1 MRISDW
7 SSDVCSSDLQAVDL
21 VDDDD
26 VDQPGLDVFKQGF
39 QPRPFERSAGI
50 PAVVVTFAHAYPPLS
65 ALACDIGLAG
75 LALVLAAVELH
86 VHPLFAVFSG
96 VDGATTAPLPCRSVC
111 HAASLRSRRPN
122 KAAPFPCVPA
132 IMR

>member
-50 PAVVVTFAHAYPPLS
+50 PAVVVTFAHANPALS
-65 ALACDIGLAG
+65 ALAGDIGLAG
-75 LALVLAAVELH
+75 LALGIEAVELH
-86 VHPLFAVFSG
+86 VQPFFAGFAG
-96 VDGATTAPLPCRSVC
+96 VDGATHAPHRKSEEHTSELQSPMRISY
-111 HAASLRSRRPN
+111 AAFRL
-122 KAAPFPCVPA
+122 KK
-132 IMR
+132 